1 MKKHP
6 KCIIQ
11 IPCYNEETTLPMVLE
26 TIPRQIKGVENV
38 EVMIIDDGSSD
49 RTVEVAG
56 ELGVDHIIQ
65 HKQNKGLATT
75 FAEGIRAAL
84 EMGADIIVNTDGD
97 NQYPQERIPDLI
109 QPIID
114 GTHDIVVADRQT
126 SKIDEFGPLKKLLQ
140 KTGSWVVNR
149 AAGTKIPD
157 AASGFRAYSRD
168 AAFKMNVVTDFSY
181 CTETIIYAGRKNIPI
196 TSVAVTTNAKTRQ
209 SRLFK
214 NIWQH
219 VFKSASAIIRSYAMH
234 RAYRVFLR
242 VGAFLAILGVLP
254 FIRYIVLIIIEGG
267 LVPGHLQS
275 LIGGGVLLLVGF
287 LLIVVG
293 ILADLI
299 AVNRTLHEESLEHL
313 RRMRYQ
319 K

>member
-1 MKKHP
+1 MKL
-6 KCIIQ
+6 IVQ
-11 IPCYNEETTLPMVLE
+11 IPCYNEETTLPMVVE
-26 TIPRQIKGVENV
+26 TIPYKIKGVKTV
-38 EVMIIDDGSSD
+38 EIMIIDDGSSD

-75 FAEGIRAAL
+75 FAEGVRAAL
-84 EMGADIIVNTDGD
+84 DLGADVIVNTDGD

-109 QPIID
+109 QPITD
-114 GTHDIVVADRQT
+114 GTHDIVVADRQIG
-126 SKIDEFGPLKKLLQ
+126 KIDEFGPLKKILQ

-181 CTETIIYAGRKNIPI
+181 CTETIIYAGRKKIPI
-196 TSVAVTTNAKTRQ
+196 TSVPVTTNSKTRE

-219 VFKSASAIIRSYAMH
+219 IFKSASAIIRSYAMH
-234 RAYRVFLR
+234 RAYSVFLR
-242 VGAFLAILGVLP
+242 VGALLAILGILP
-254 FIRYIVLIIIEGG
+254 FIRYIVLIIVEGG
-267 LVPGHLQS
+267 LVQGHLQS

-299 AVNRTLHEESLEHL
+299 AVNRTLHEETLEHL
-313 RRMRYQ
+313 RRMRYP

>member
-1 MKKHP
+1 MKL
-6 KCIIQ
+6 IVQ
-11 IPCYNEETTLPMVLE
+11 IPCYNEETTLPMVINS
-26 TIPRQIKGVENV
+26 IPREIKGVKKV
-38 EVMIIDDGSSD
+38 EIMIIDDGSSD
-49 RTVEVAG
+49 RTVEVAK

-75 FAEGIRAAL
+75 FAEGVRAAL
-84 EMGADIIVNTDGD
+84 DLGADIIVNTDGD

-109 QPIID
+109 QPILN

-126 SKIDEFGPLKKLLQ
+126 GKIAHFGLLKKLLQ
-140 KTGSWVVNR
+140 RMGSWVVNK
-149 AAGTKIPD
+149 AAGTNIPD
-157 AASGFRAYSRD
+157 AASGFRAYSRE
-168 AAFKMNVVTDFSY
+168 AALKMNVVTEFSY

-196 TSVAVTTNAKTRQ
+196 TSVAVTTNPKTRE

-234 RAYRVFLR
+234 RAYSVFFKTGIVLFIT
-242 VGAFLAILGVLP
+242 GTLP
-254 FIRYIVLIIIEGG
+254 FIRFLILFTMEDFAAS
-267 LVPGHLQS
+267 GHIQS
-275 LIGGGVLLLVGF
+275 LIGGVVLLILGF

-299 AVNRTLHEESLEHL
+299 AVNRTLHEETLEHL
-313 RRMRYQ
+313 RRMRYPKQ
-319 K
+319 